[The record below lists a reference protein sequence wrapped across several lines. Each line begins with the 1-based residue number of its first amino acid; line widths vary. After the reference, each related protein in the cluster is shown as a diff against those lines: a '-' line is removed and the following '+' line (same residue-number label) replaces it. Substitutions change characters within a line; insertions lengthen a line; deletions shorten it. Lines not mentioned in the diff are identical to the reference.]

1 MKTGWEIKIIETQS
15 DEIRENII
23 EQHNST
29 MKKN

>member
-15 DEIRENII
+15 DEIWEGKIVK
-23 EQHNST
+23 HNSK